1 MSQPANNPTAPLS
14 LTALWTMTPQ
24 EDITT
29 LTTRCGVHILVGVWV
44 WKVFR
49 RRSPCNHDL
58 WCVVYGVWC
67 VVCGV
72 WCVVCGAWCVYCVV
86 LCAYVLLS
94 VSHPH
99 NNDTTR

>member
-44 WKVFR
+44 WKAADAITV
-49 RRSPCNHDL
+49 PAVGTAEDAC
-58 WCVVYGVWC
+58 
-67 VVCGV
+67 
-72 WCVVCGAWCVYCVV
+72 
-86 LCAYVLLS
+86 
-94 VSHPH
+94 
-99 NNDTTR
+99 T